1 MDTVANNQ
9 TVDNNIM
16 IINTISDTYN
26 QVMVGMRDPR
36 ADGWFLMNSIWP
48 TVALSTTYY
57 VIVRFAG
64 PKFMENREAY
74 NLKYVMLVYNLFQ
87 TVFNMWLFY
96 KVWWL
101 WRDHYSWTCQPVDY
115 SQSTLGMAALDVTWW
130 YFFSKF
136 IDFFDS
142 FFFVL
147 RKKFSHL
154 STLHVVHH
162 GGLPIAVW
170 FGPRFV
176 GGGHTT
182 FCGFLNCAVHVAMY
196 LYYFLAALG
205 PRVQPYLWWKK
216 YLTKLQMVQFIIF
229 FIHAMQPL
237 FIECD
242 YPKVNNVCV
251 IVSHKHDLPPTDKIL
266 QQFLYIFI
274 IVEAL

>member
-1 MDTVANNQ
+1 MDTVASNQ

-101 WRDHYSWTCQPVDY
+101 WRDHYNWTCQPVDY

-251 IVSHKHDLPPTDKIL
+251 IVSHRHDTI
-266 QQFLYIFI
+266 
-274 IVEAL
+274 